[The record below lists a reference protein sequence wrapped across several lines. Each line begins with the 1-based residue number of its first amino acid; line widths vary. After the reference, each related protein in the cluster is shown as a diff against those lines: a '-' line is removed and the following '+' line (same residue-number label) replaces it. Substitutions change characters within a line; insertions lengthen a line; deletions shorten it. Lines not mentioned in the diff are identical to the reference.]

1 LEALTTDGGMITIT
15 NFWGYMLGID
25 PRYPKIR
32 SRIFDNF
39 WLNQQLGPNQIP
51 KRWLIHANPD
61 LSLLR
66 ASILGQGFIGF
77 DTWATAKREAL
88 GWALNLHGNCGTW
101 LIPVAT
107 LHDEGVTSFDPSE
120 SNFW

>member
-1 LEALTTDGGMITIT
+1 MITIT

-32 SRIFDNF
+32 SIIFDNF

-66 ASILGQGFIGF
+66 ASILGQDFIGF

-88 GWALNLHGNCGTW
+88 GLWAG
-101 LIPVAT
+101 
-107 LHDEGVTSFDPSE
+107 PSI
-120 SNFW
+120 SIWQLWHLVDTCCNPP